1 MNELVNEPIDP
12 LDKEDKQKE
21 ASLNITEAGREI
33 VVHKVPFLASLKPK
47 ILDMY
52 VKNDILHV
60 AVEQNE

>member
-1 MNELVNEPIDP
+1 MNDVHK
-12 LDKEDKQKE
+12 DKKEE

-33 VVHKVPFLASLKPK
+33 VVHEVPFLATLKPK